1 MKRKMIMLIGLL
13 WSVIS
18 TQGQILS
25 AVKWSYAAKKTSETE
40 ALLYLKAIV
49 QSGWHVF
56 SVNQKPGGPLKTTF
70 TFSKNADYTL
80 IGNVIEPGPILKF
93 DKTFGIEIM
102 FFQNE
107 VVFQQKVKLKSG
119 KGVVKGKVEF
129 MACNDTQCLP
139 PEEIEFTIPI
149 K

>member
-1 MKRKMIMLIGLL
+1 MLIGLL

>member
-1 MKRKMIMLIGLL
+1 MKGKMIILIGLL

-18 TQGQILS
+18 AQGQILNT
-25 AVKWSYAAKKTSETE
+25 VKWSYAAKKTSSKE
-40 ALLYLKAIV
+40 AVLYLKATV
-49 QSGWHVF
+49 QPGWHVF
-56 SVNQKPGGPLKTTF
+56 SVNQKPGGPLTTTF
-70 TFSKNADYTL
+70 TFSKNAEYTL
-80 IGNVIEPGPILKF
+80 VGNVTEPNPILKF

-102 FFQNE
+102 YFENE
-107 VVFQQKVKLKSG
+107 VIFQQKVKLKSS

-139 PEEIEFTIPI
+139 PEELKFSIPV